1 MSKNK
6 VPVIDLKEGGL
17 SHSQLKLL
25 DLACRDHGFFLLENH
40 GMQESIDRM
49 WNASEWFFR
58 LPRNEKLRILRTE
71 SKPLGYYDRE
81 LTKRKRDLK
90 EVFDFMDPR
99 SNKDDYNQ
107 WPLDDSFKHAMD
119 IFFKDASSVAR
130 KTLELVFKSLV
141 HGKLDLPSG
150 NSDMSTVRLNYY
162 PIGDPLK
169 DYGIHEAVELS
180 EMALN
185 HHTDPGILT
194 LLLQDMTGGLQA
206 FSHQDGWIDIA
217 PKKDTIVVNLGDAMQ
232 VWTNDQYLAAMH
244 RVSKRTNESRYS
256 TPYFYNPSRD
266 EVLKPIK
273 GISDESDHY
282 MSFIW
287 KDYIQGRVDDNYSD
301 LGEDDIQIAKFRIS
315 SR

>member
-1 MSKNK
+1 MSKKNK
-6 VPVIDLKEGGL
+6 VPVIDLKEA
-17 SHSQLKLL
+17 STTDSQLDLL
-25 DLACRDHGFFLLENH
+25 NSACRDHGFFLLENH

-49 WNASEWFFR
+49 WTASEWFFS
-58 LPRNEKLRILRTE
+58 LPRNEKLSILRTE
-71 SKPLGYYDRE
+71 RKPLGYYDRE

-90 EVFDFMDPR
+90 EVFDFMDPE

-107 WPLDDSFKHAMD
+107 WPQDDSFKQAMD
-119 IFFKDASSVAR
+119 FFFKNASLVAKR
-130 KTLELVFKSLV
+130 TLDLVFKSLM
-141 HGKLDLPSG
+141 HSKLDLPSG

-162 PIGDPLK
+162 PVSDPLK
-169 DYGIHEAVELS
+169 DDGIRGVSELG

-194 LLLQDMTGGLQA
+194 LLLQDMTGGLQT
-206 FSHQDGWIDIA
+206 FSHQDGWIDIV

-273 GISDESDHY
+273 GISEEADHY

-301 LGEDDIQIAKFRIS
+301 LGEDDIQIAKFRVS
-315 SR
+315 

>member
-1 MSKNK
+1 
-6 VPVIDLKEGGL
+6 
-17 SHSQLKLL
+17 
-25 DLACRDHGFFLLENH
+25 
-40 GMQESIDRM
+40 MQESIDRM

-58 LPRNEKLRILRTE
+58 LPRKEKLRILRTE

-99 SNKDDYNQ
+99 SNKNDYNQ

-130 KTLELVFKSLV
+130 KTLDLVFKSLV
-141 HGKLDLPSG
+141 HGTLDLPSG

-169 DYGIHEAVELS
+169 DDGIHEVVELG

-185 HHTDPGILT
+185 HHTNPGILT

-266 EVLKPIK
+266 EVLKPIT
-273 GISDESDHY
+273 GISNESDHY

-315 SR
+315 

>member
-169 DYGIHEAVELS
+169 DYGIHEAVELG

-287 KDYIQGRVDDNYSD
+287 KD
-301 LGEDDIQIAKFRIS
+301 
-315 SR
+315 

>member
-169 DYGIHEAVELS
+169 DYGIHEAVELG

-217 PKKDTIVVNLGDAMQ
+217 PNKDTIVVNLGDAMQ